1 MVGDTP
7 EVIVFV
13 IVSKKVQSV
22 KQGVSVMKEKK
33 AEREY
38 AHVLN
43 DMIKDLDGFKI
54 NPFDNYKNN
63 YQRRLGIWKV
73 T

>member
-1 MVGDTP
+1 
-7 EVIVFV
+7 
-13 IVSKKVQSV
+13 
-22 KQGVSVMKEKK
+22 MKEK

-43 DMIKDLDGFKI
+43 DMMKDLDGFKI
-54 NPFDNYKNN
+54 NPFDKSVNN
-63 YQRRLGIWKV
+63 YQRSFIIWKV

>member
-1 MVGDTP
+1 
-7 EVIVFV
+7 
-13 IVSKKVQSV
+13 
-22 KQGVSVMKEKK
+22 MKERQ

-54 NPFDNYKNN
+54 VSLDFEQDTTSRGRLRYG
-63 YQRRLGIWKV
+63 RRD
-73 T
+73 

>member
-1 MVGDTP
+1 
-7 EVIVFV
+7 
-13 IVSKKVQSV
+13 
-22 KQGVSVMKEKK
+22 MKERK

-43 DMIKDLDGFKI
+43 DMMKDLDGFKI
-54 NPFDNYKNN
+54 NAFDVVTINN
-63 YQRRLGIWKV
+63 YQRRLKKWKK